1 MLADRDLYQVFEKL
15 FKDHYEALANYAFS
29 ILRNKDDAEDIV
41 QDVFIKLWQNSPDV
55 IHTPQVKFYL
65 LTAVKNGCI
74 SFLRKQ
80 AGKKFVQPDNLQL
93 ATNEES
99 RDHSIDPAK
108 LAGEAISSLP
118 AQCAVVFK
126 MSRFGKL
133 TYGQIAREL
142 GISVKTVENQV
153 GKALRIM
160 REYARKNNI
169 SIPCL
174 LIVLLSFTSCVSC
187 IKYLEGVG
195 VLTIAAFY

>member
-1 MLADRDLYQVFEKL
+1 MLANRDLYQVFENL
-15 FKDHYEALANYAFS
+15 FKVHYEALSNYAFS

-41 QDVFIKLWQNSPDV
+41 QDVFIKLWKNSPDV

-93 ATNEES
+93 ATSEEN
-99 RDHSIDPAK
+99 RDHTIDPAE
-108 LAGEAISSLP
+108 LVGEAISLLP

-133 TYGQIAREL
+133 TYGQIAQEL

-160 REYARKNNI
+160 REYARKNI
-169 SIPCL
+169 W
-174 LIVLLSFTSCVSC
+174 
-187 IKYLEGVG
+187 KE
-195 VLTIAAFY
+195 

>member
-15 FKDHYEALANYAFS
+15 FKEHYEALANYAFS
-29 ILRNKDDAEDIV
+29 ILRSKEDAEDVV
-41 QDVFIKLWQNSPDV
+41 QDVFIKLWQNSPAI

-93 ATNEES
+93 TSTEET
-99 RDHSIDPAK
+99 RDHTVDPAK
-108 LAGEAISSLP
+108 LVGEAISLLP
-118 AQCAVVFK
+118 AQCAVIFK

-133 TYGQIAREL
+133 TYLQIAQEL

-160 REYARKNNI
+160 REYAREKNVSFACI
-169 SIPCL
+169 FIL
-174 LIVLLSFTSCVSC
+174 LLSSVPGIVS
-187 IKYLEGVG
+187 
-195 VLTIAAFY
+195 